1 MQWAGLRNDT
11 AGLETRQQGSCPG
24 LLHLHLVQGF

>member
-11 AGLETRQQGSCPG
+11 AGLGTRQQGSDPS
-24 LLHLHLVQGF
+24 LLHLHLVQVF